1 MRRRRTFR
9 LVTRTVLLLAAAA
22 ALGALWLYWSL
33 AQPVGKGEPQT
44 IAIHP
49 GQSARAVAGELQRK
63 GLIRSRHAFLAAARW
78 SGKGNHL
85 KAGGYRLLPTMSA
98 LEILDALVRGAH
110 QTWRWLT
117 IPEGFTMRQMGE
129 RVEEK
134 GLGTADAFRGAAAT
148 STLAPGFPLPKAGL
162 EGYLFPDTYRVELGT
177 EPSSLLAQ
185 MLRRFREVVWQGMLS
200 EKASYHG
207 RSLNEIITLASC
219 VEAEAKR
226 DDERPVIAGVLVNRL
241 DKGMKLECDATVQ
254 YALGAERKARLFNKD
269 LLVDSEYNTYLHPGL
284 PPGPIC
290 SPGVASIRAAMD
302 PAHVPYLY
310 YVAQPDGSHIFSR
323 TFAEHQ
329 AAIARLRREQ
339 QAGSRTS

>member
-1 MRRRRTFR
+1 VRRRALPLAMRA
-9 LVTRTVLLLAAAA
+9 VLLLAFVA

-33 AQPVGKGEPQT
+33 ARPIGKGEPQT

-63 GLIRSRHAFLAAARW
+63 GLIRSRRAFLVAARW
-78 SGKGNHL
+78 SGKGNRL
-85 KAGGYRLLPTMSA
+85 KAGGYRFPPTMSA
-98 LEILDALVRGAH
+98 LEILDALVNGTH

-117 IPEGFTMRQMGE
+117 IPEGFTMRQIAE

-134 GLGTADAFRGAAAT
+134 GLGTAGALRRAAAADT
-148 STLAPGFPLPKAGL
+148 FAPGFPLPKAGL
-162 EGYLFPDTYRVELGT
+162 EGYLFPDTYRVELGA
-177 EPSSLLAQ
+177 EPGSLLAQ
-185 MLRRFREVVWQGMLS
+185 MLRRFRDAVWQGVFS

-207 RSLNEIITLASC
+207 RSLNDIITLASC

-226 DDERPVIAGVLVNRL
+226 DDERPVIAGVLANRL
-241 DKGMKLECDATVQ
+241 ERGMKLECDATVQ

-290 SPGVASIRAAMD
+290 SPGVASIRAAMN
-302 PAHVPYLY
+302 PARVPYLY
-310 YVAQPDGSHIFSR
+310 YVAQPDGSHVFSC
-323 TFAEHQ
+323 TYAEHQ
-329 AAIARLRREQ
+329 AAIARIRREH